1 MELKD
6 VLQFKGKWRTYQ
18 ARVLGNADRYLS
30 DGHIHIVAAPG
41 SGKTTL
47 GIELVQRL
55 SEPVLVLA
63 PTVTIREQ
71 WQSRIEE
78 GFLNDGV
85 NIGDIVSRNFK
96 KPSLITVATYQ
107 ALHSAMTGFKGTLRE
122 DAEGD
127 EDEVR
132 QEDVDFQTFDL
143 VAVMKNTGVKVLCLD
158 ECHHLRSEWWKAL
171 EQFRQEM
178 GNLTIV
184 ALTATPPYDS
194 TPAQWKRYIDM
205 CGEVDEEITI
215 PELVRDGS
223 LCPHQDYVYFNYP
236 TKEET
241 AAVEEYISRA
251 GAMQKALMQDAG
263 LLTAVRGHAVFN
275 GQMAVDEIL
284 EEPSY
289 LSSMLIYLQAENV
302 PVPHEYRRILG
313 AKKLPEMDTYWMEIL
328 LQKLLY
334 DDTEHFD
341 ATPEFVEKLTEKLKL
356 FGLIEKRRVTLQNKS
371 SVEKMMI
378 TSAGKMQSILDI
390 ASHEYDHMGQ
400 NLRMLILTDY
410 IRKESERALGD
421 EGIAVDKLG
430 VLPFFEQLRRS
441 FAGVSEAKRPALGV
455 LCGSTVII
463 PATAKDALRKASG
476 NNSITFSSVGK
487 LSDDEYVK
495 VCAAGDS
502 HFLTAAVTEIFA
514 GGYIHILVGT
524 KSLLGEGWDSPCIN
538 SLILASFVGSYMLS
552 NQMRGRA
559 IRVMKDNPDK
569 TSNIWHLV
577 CLYPEVVYGDIGE
590 QVSTALSEDYMLLE
604 RRMEH
609 FLGLNYAEDVIE
621 NGIERLTC
629 VKPPF
634 NKAKV
639 QKINKKMLGMSD
651 RRDIL
656 KERWQRALEVRDKVE
671 VIKETKVKEER
682 LSVPVIFDAIRN
694 TVIAAIIQA
703 AGFVVNSIGGDSGM
717 IGFTAML
724 ICMAAVSLVMLFVNV
739 PKIFM
744 LCSPYRRIKHIGKGI
759 LKALKE
765 TGMIEEERCRVVACS
780 DAVSH
785 SIYLDGG
792 SGRDKE
798 LFAKCV
804 ADFYAP
810 VENQRYLVV
819 KSRRHKGINGYFC
832 VPDVFS
838 DKKDKAE
845 CFLSCVRPY
854 IGKYELVY
862 TRNEAGRR
870 VLLAGRIKALANR
883 QERCVTREKV
893 LSALE

>member
-1 MELKD
+1 MKLND

-18 ARVLGNADRYLS
+18 ERVLLNADSYLS

-47 GIELVQRL
+47 GIELVCRL
-55 SEPVLVLA
+55 SEPALILA

-71 WQSRIEE
+71 WQNRIEE
-78 GFLNDGV
+78 GFLKDGV
-85 NIGDIVSRNFK
+85 NIGDVVSQDLK

-107 ALHSAMTGFKGTLRE
+107 ALHSAMTGFKGTLLEDTECDE
-122 DAEGD
+122 DAA
-127 EDEVR
+127 R
-132 QEDVDFQTFDL
+132 QESVDFQKYNL
-143 VAVMKNTGVKVLCLD
+143 VETMKKSGVKVLCLD

-171 EQFRQEM
+171 EQFRLEM
-178 GNLTIV
+178 GNLIIV

-205 CGEVDEEITI
+205 CGEMDEEITI
-215 PELVRDGS
+215 PELVKEGS

-236 TKEET
+236 TREEET
-241 AAVEEYISRA
+241 AVEEYVTRA
-251 GAMQKALMQDAG
+251 GAMQKALMQDTG

-275 GQMAVDEIL
+275 GQMSVDEIL

-289 LSSMLIYLQAENV
+289 LSAMLIYLQAENV
-302 PVPHEYRRILG
+302 PVPREYQRILG
-313 AKKLPEMDTYWMEIL
+313 AGKLPEMDTYWMEIL

-371 SVEKMMI
+371 SVEKMLI

-390 ASHEYDHMGQ
+390 ASHEYGHMGQ

-441 FAGVSEAKRPALGV
+441 FAEVPEAERPALGV
-455 LCGSTVII
+455 LCGSMVII
-463 PATAKDALRKASG
+463 PATAKEALRKAAG
-476 NNSITFSSVGK
+476 NNSITFSPVGK
-487 LSDDEYVK
+487 LSADEYVK
-495 VCAAGDS
+495 VCAIGDS

-514 GGYIHILVGT
+514 GGYIHILIGT

-577 CLYPEVVYGDIGE
+577 CLYPEVVYGNIKE
-590 QVSTALSEDYMLLE
+590 QASSAFSEDYMLLE
-604 RRMEH
+604 RRMEQ
-609 FLGLNYAEDVIE
+609 FLGLNYDEDVIE

-639 QKINKKMLGMSD
+639 RDINKKMLGMSD
-651 RRDIL
+651 RRDTL
-656 KERWQRALEVRDKVE
+656 KERWQRALEVSDKVE
-671 VIKETKVKEER
+671 VARETRVKEER

-703 AGFVVNSIGGDSGM
+703 AGFVINSIGGDSGIM
-717 IGFTAML
+717 GFTAML
-724 ICMAAVSLVMLFVNV
+724 ICMAAVSIVMLFVSV

-744 LCSPYRRIKHIGKGI
+744 LCSPYKRIKHIGKGI

-765 TGMIEEERCRVVACS
+765 TGMIEEERCRVMAYS
-780 DAVSH
+780 DAVNH

-798 LFAKCV
+798 LFSKCV
-804 ADFYAP
+804 VDFYAP
-810 VENQRYLVV
+810 VENQRYLIV

-832 VPDVFS
+832 VPDVFF

-845 CFLSCVRPY
+845 CFLSCVGPY

-893 LSALE
+893 LSVLE